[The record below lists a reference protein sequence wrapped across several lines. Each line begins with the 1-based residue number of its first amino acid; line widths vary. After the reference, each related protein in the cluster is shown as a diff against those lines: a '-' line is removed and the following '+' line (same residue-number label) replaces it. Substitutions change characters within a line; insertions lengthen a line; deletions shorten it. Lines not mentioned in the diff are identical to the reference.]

1 MLFLLMLKKFF
12 FASLTLVI
20 IYILISQNYIYQ
32 FFVSNTGDGYF
43 ADWNYFIKALECEKI
58 KSDCGI
64 FNYGKIFLLLPYEKN
79 YEFFYSNVIP
89 ITLVIF
95 FVFIIFSLIELK
107 KNKDIILVL
116 FLILNPSSLLLI
128 ERANTD
134 ILFFC
139 IMFIICYSRFYSLN
153 FALIS
158 FSFLGKYYPITF
170 FVNFFLEK
178 KSRKITTSLALFL
191 LFFSLCLGFIL
202 FNFSDFKNFLDN
214 SGYSKSGYHYLF
226 SVKAIPKVIKYTLSV
241 NYIFLLVIFYFLFI
255 FFIIKF
261 YKYLKNHN
269 FFDQLDLYRKEDR
282 LFIMGTNTLV
292 LCFLLFSNWYYRE
305 VFLIFSIPL
314 IVLLKNNY
322 NYQFARWLYNILI
335 LRYLFLFI
343 YSYILLQETHYHLNG
358 ERIFHNFFL
367 ILVFL
372 KGLID
377 FVIMAFLSSLL
388 INYNLIILNQLK
400 ISLKNFIIKKS

>member
-1 MLFLLMLKKFF
+1 MLFLSMYKKFF
-12 FASLTLVI
+12 FTSLALLI

-32 FFVSNTGDGYF
+32 FFVSNTRDGYF

-58 KSDCGI
+58 KSDCGT

-79 YEFFYSNVIP
+79 YGFFYSNVMPTIL
-89 ITLVIF
+89 IIF
-95 FVFIIFSLIELK
+95 FVFIIFNLIELK
-107 KNKDIILVL
+107 TNKDVILAL
-116 FLILNPSSLLLI
+116 FLALNPSSLLLI

-139 IMFIICYSRFYSLN
+139 IIFFICYSRFYFLN
-153 FALIS
+153 SALIS
-158 FSFLGKYYPITF
+158 LSFLGKYYPITF

-178 KSRKITTSLALFL
+178 RSRKITTSLALFL
-191 LFFSLCLGFIL
+191 LFLFLCLGFIL

-241 NYIFLLVIFYFLFI
+241 NYIFLLVFFYSLFI
-255 FFIIKF
+255 FVSIKF
-261 YKYLKNHN
+261 YKYLKNHKS
-269 FFDQLDLYRKEDR
+269 FDQLDLYRKEDK
-282 LFIMGTNTLV
+282 LFIIGTNTLV

-314 IVLLKNNY
+314 IILLKDNY
-322 NYQFARWLYNILI
+322 NYQFARWLYNLLI
-335 LRYLFLFI
+335 FRYLFLFL
-343 YSYILLQETHYHLNG
+343 YSYLLLQETHYHLNG

-372 KGLID
+372 KGLMD
-377 FVIMAFLSSLL
+377 FIIMAFLSSLL
-388 INYNLIILNQLK
+388 INYNLIIINQLK
-400 ISLKNFIIKKS
+400 ISLKNLLIKQL